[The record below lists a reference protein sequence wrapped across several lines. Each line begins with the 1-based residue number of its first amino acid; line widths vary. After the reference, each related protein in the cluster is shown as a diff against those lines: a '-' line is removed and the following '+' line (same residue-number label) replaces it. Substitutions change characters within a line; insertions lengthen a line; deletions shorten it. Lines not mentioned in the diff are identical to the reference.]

1 MLRSLSV
8 VVGLAVGALVLPV
21 GPSVAAPTMPAQT
34 LLGESNAVEQVQWRY
49 CRRWNRECR
58 HRWGGGYRYRR
69 CMRRHG
75 C

>member
-8 VVGLAVGALVLPV
+8 ALGLAVGALVVPV
-21 GPSVAAPTMPAQT
+21 GPATASPMLPAVH
-34 LLGESNAVEQVQWRY
+34 LMGEVIVEQVQWRY